1 MAVQI
6 INSLWIGK
14 KEDAFNKNFLESR
27 NINLIINVS
36 ENIPF
41 IDDIETTNIEK
52 IRIPI
57 SDKFKNY
64 DDQLKKNRELY
75 YHLEPI
81 SIFIKKR
88 LSIGKNILIHC
99 NKGKY
104 RSTCIIIAFLL
115 YFLKKNIKIIY
126 GYTHSKYN
134 LPKIE
139 NHIFLNSL
147 QDFEKNILKY

>member
-36 ENIPF
+36 EDIPF
-41 IDDIETTNIEK
+41 IDDTEIKQIEK

-57 SDKFKNY
+57 SDKFKDNE
-64 DDQLKKNRELY
+64 DQLKKNRELY

-99 NKGKY
+99 NKGKF
-104 RSTCIIIAFLL
+104 RSTCVVIAFLL
-115 YFLKKNIKIIY
+115 YFLKKELKIIY
-126 GYTHSKYN
+126 GYVHSKYN
-134 LPKIE
+134 LKNIE
-139 NHIFLNSL
+139 NHLFLNSL
-147 QDFEKNILKY
+147 QNFEKDILKY

>member
-1 MAVQI
+1 MAIQI

-14 KEDAFNKNFLESR
+14 KEDAFNNFFLESR

-36 ENIPF
+36 DEIPF
-41 IDDIETTNIEK
+41 IDNFNNIEK

-57 SDKFKNY
+57 SDKFKDY
-64 DDQLKKNRELY
+64 EDKFKKNREMY

-88 LSIGKNILIHC
+88 LSIGKNILVHC

-104 RSTCIIIAFLL
+104 RSTCIIISFLL
-115 YFLKKNIKIIY
+115 FILKKELKTIY
-126 GYTHSKYN
+126 GYMNSKYS
-134 LPKIE
+134 LRKME
-139 NHIFLNSL
+139 KHLFLNAL
-147 QDFEKNILKY
+147 QEFEKNILK